1 MDLKKIETLVN
12 EITAEIKG
20 YALEKYFIDMFQ
32 TLFKVLKEE
41 TESADLHVMNFA
53 LKELRYGF
61 KVFEKYKSFPKVSV
75 FGSARI
81 SDKAPEYQI
90 AKELGARLAQKGN
103 MVITGAGP
111 GVMQAGHE
119 GAGIDHSIGLNIHL
133 PFEQEANPII
143 GNDPKLITFHYF
155 FTRKLFFLK
164 ETNAVVYLPGGF
176 GTMDEAFEV
185 LTLIQTGKQSPIPI
199 IFLDKP
205 KGHFWKNWQKFIETQ
220 LLMSGY
226 ISPEDF
232 SLYLITDRLDEAI
245 QYIDDFYK
253 NYHSARYVK
262 DEMVIR
268 LKKPLSETQLNEIN
282 RSFDRILLE
291 GKWAQSAMLPE
302 EQNAYP
308 DLPRLIGKFNRK
320 EIGILHQMI
329 FKLGNI
335 WLTLPF

>member
-1 MDLKKIETLVN
+1 MDIQKIETLVN
-12 EITAEIKG
+12 EICAEIKD
-20 YALEKYFIDMFQ
+20 YSLERYFTDMFQ

-61 KVFEKYKSFPKVSV
+61 KVFERYKNFPKVSI

-81 SDKAPEYQI
+81 SNKTPEYQI
-90 AKELGARLAQKGN
+90 ARELGARLAQKGN

-119 GAGIDHSIGLNIHL
+119 GAGIENSIGLNIHL

-143 GNDPKLITFHYF
+143 GKDPKLITFHYF

-164 ETNAVVYLPGGF
+164 ETNAAIYLPGGF

-185 LTLIQTGKQSPIPI
+185 LTLIQTGKQSPLPI

-205 KGHFWKNWQKFIETQ
+205 KGHFWKNWQKFIEGQ
-220 LLMSGY
+220 LLNSGY

-232 SLYLITDRLDEAI
+232 NLYLITDNLEDAVR
-245 QYIDDFYK
+245 YIDDFYK

-268 LKKPLSETQLNEIN
+268 LKKPLDEAKLDEIN
-282 RSFDRILLE
+282 RQFDRILLE
-291 GKWAQSAMLPE
+291 GKWSQGQILPE
-302 EQNAYP
+302 EQNSFP
-308 DLPRLIGKFNRK
+308 GLPRLIGKFNRK
-320 EIGILHQMI
+320 DIGLLHQLI
-329 FKLGNI
+329 FKLG
-335 WLTLPF
+335 

>member
-1 MDLKKIETLVN
+1 MDMQKIENLVN
-12 EITAEIKG
+12 EICTEIKG
-20 YALEKYFIDMFQ
+20 YSLERYFTDMFQ

-41 TESADLHVMNFA
+41 TETADLHIMNFA

-61 KVFEKYKSFPKVSV
+61 KIFEKYKTYPKVSI

-81 SDKAPEYQI
+81 SNKAPEYQI
-90 AKELGARLAQKGN
+90 AKELGAKLAQKGN

-119 GAGIDHSIGLNIHL
+119 GAGLENSIGLNIRL

-143 GNDPKLITFHYF
+143 GHDPKLITFHYF

-164 ETNAVVYLPGGF
+164 ETNAAVYLPGGF

-185 LTLIQTGKQSPIPI
+185 LTLIQTGKQSPLPI

-205 KGHFWKNWQKFIETQ
+205 KGHFWKNWQKFIHGE
-220 LLMSGY
+220 LLNNGY
-226 ISPEDF
+226 ISPEDY
-232 SLYLITDRLDEAI
+232 SLYLITDNLDEAV

-268 LKKPLSETQLNEIN
+268 LKKPLSEEKLDEIN
-282 RSFDRILLE
+282 RQFESILIE
-291 GKWAQSAMLPE
+291 GKWSQGAMRPE
-302 EQNAYP
+302 EQSTHP
-308 DLPRLIGKFNRK
+308 DLPRLFGKFNRRD
-320 EIGILHQMI
+320 IGLLHQLI
-329 FKLGNI
+329 FKLG
-335 WLTLPF
+335 